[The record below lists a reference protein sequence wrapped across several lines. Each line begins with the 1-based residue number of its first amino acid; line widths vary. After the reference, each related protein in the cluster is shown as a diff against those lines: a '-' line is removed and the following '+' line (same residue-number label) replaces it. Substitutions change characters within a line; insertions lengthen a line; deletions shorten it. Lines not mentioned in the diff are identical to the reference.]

1 MLANAIPKLVDL
13 ARFNSLRK
21 DRARGFKEKAI
32 EKIYWL
38 VLISMEVKRS
48 KVMTEFQIGKVNG
61 RSNSVHK
68 GRFSKQ
74 CSTENKD
81 WIISHRDDNNFLN
94 G

>member
-1 MLANAIPKLVDL
+1 
-13 ARFNSLRK
+13 
-21 DRARGFKEKAI
+21 
-32 EKIYWL
+32 
-38 VLISMEVKRS
+38 MEVKRS
-48 KVMTEFQIGKVNG
+48 KVMTEFQIGKVNR

-74 CSTENKD
+74 YSTENKD

>member
-1 MLANAIPKLVDL
+1 
-13 ARFNSLRK
+13 
-21 DRARGFKEKAI
+21 
-32 EKIYWL
+32 
-38 VLISMEVKRS
+38 MEVKRS
-48 KVMTEFQIGKVNG
+48 KVMTEFQNG

-81 WIISHRDDNNFLN
+81 WIISHPDDNNFLN

>member
-1 MLANAIPKLVDL
+1 
-13 ARFNSLRK
+13 
-21 DRARGFKEKAI
+21 
-32 EKIYWL
+32 
-38 VLISMEVKRS
+38 MEVKRS

-74 CSTENKD
+74 YSTENKD